1 MKLKIGDKVYLQK
14 CDVYHWIEEC
24 CSVPAYVMQE
34 VVGKDEVRHFK
45 VGSLRDAFKFR
56 FVFKDP
62 KSVEWLMKQD
72 WIIDFD
78 KYAETP
84 IDGLERLREHLWEER
99 TNYIEKSYNAK
110 DDAYKVEHYA
120 DVSIESEKYLQKFIA
135 IDNIIKYRRG
145 EYKFT
150 FPRQYRTGTT
160 NKPSFF
166 ARLTGRSAQ

>member
-14 CDVYHWIEEC
+14 CDVYHWMEEDC
-24 CSVPAYVMQE
+24 NVPLYVMQE
-34 VVGKDEVRHFK
+34 VVDKGEVRHFK
-45 VGSLRDAFKFR
+45 VGSLRDSFKFR

-72 WIIDFD
+72 WIVDFD
-78 KYAETP
+78 KYAEVP
-84 IDGLERLREHLWEER
+84 IDYLERLREHLRKEHIK
-99 TNYIEKSYNAK
+99 YIESYNAE

-120 DVSIESEKYLQKFIA
+120 DACIEWEKYQQKKIA
-135 IDNIIKYRRG
+135 IENIIKYRRG
-145 EYKFT
+145 ECKFT